1 MKKESRK
8 FRRRQD
14 DIESGLLFAWRTPGG
29 SFGRTLVGVFVATV
43 LFAGAASVLRVR
55 IPMAV
60 LPSPEAVQLIVLD
73 PDDEL
78 SRELI
83 DWARFHSPYPDRWDP
98 SGTGI
103 LEGEMD
109 AIEAAL
115 AASCIYESK
124 LLPRIESVLT
134 DALPGLVDLEP
145 YPLPASTAQ
154 VTVPLKANIVKSLQA
169 VFRANGVLKDRW
181 GVMRLP
187 WGGKDSSGMVG
198 LESSFLLGVKPDGRI
213 DFCLPLEG
221 AGGDV
226 DEKLQ
231 GWLRGQRLEEDAEA
245 TEVIFDVVVVRFEE
259 TPPEPNLGEEAP

>member
-8 FRRRQD
+8 FRRRQG
-14 DIESGLLFAWRTPGG
+14 DIESGLLFGWRTPGG

-55 IPMAV
+55 IPIAV

-103 LEGEMD
+103 LESEMD

-115 AASCIYESK
+115 AASCI
-124 LLPRIESVLT
+124 
-134 DALPGLVDLEP
+134 
-145 YPLPASTAQ
+145 
-154 VTVPLKANIVKSLQA
+154 
-169 VFRANGVLKDRW
+169 
-181 GVMRLP
+181 
-187 WGGKDSSGMVG
+187 
-198 LESSFLLGVKPDGRI
+198 
-213 DFCLPLEG
+213 
-221 AGGDV
+221 
-226 DEKLQ
+226 
-231 GWLRGQRLEEDAEA
+231 
-245 TEVIFDVVVVRFEE
+245 
-259 TPPEPNLGEEAP
+259 